1 MTADADANVDLKTGA
16 KPDASARDRDSTA
29 MIRKLN
35 VVGLAMVVVFV
46 GCIGGWAATSELAGA
61 VIAAGT
67 VIVESVDKKVQHPT
81 GGVVKDILVHDGS
94 EVEEGQVLL
103 RLDDTVPRATLGVL
117 RSQFDENSA
126 RRARLLAEREGA
138 DSIAFPQ
145 DLTTRMDQTNVAVAL
160 SGEEKLFDS
169 RKAARTGQRAQ
180 LRERISQS
188 DEEIRGLGAQQQAKE
203 NEINL
208 VSEEL
213 VGVSDLYKKNLVSIS
228 RYMQLRREQTRL
240 QGQRGQFIAD
250 IARARAKIS
259 ETELQIIQLDQD
271 FRTEVLKDLR
281 DTEGK
286 IAELVERMV
295 AAEDQ
300 LRRID
305 IRAPRSGVVHSL
317 AIHTIGGVIGNGET
331 IMSIVPRGDELIVE
345 AKVAPSEVDQIGLGA
360 STVVRI
366 NAGNQRTMP
375 ELNGIVIHVS
385 ADLTRD
391 QPSVAGPGQA
401 YYLVRV
407 SLPKAQVERLA
418 EFRLLPGMPAEIFI
432 QTYARTPL
440 QYLLKPLREQIAR
453 TFRER

>member
-1 MTADADANVDLKTGA
+1 
-16 KPDASARDRDSTA
+16 

-46 GCIGGWAATSELAGA
+46 VCIGGWAATSELAGA

-81 GGVVKDILVHDGS
+81 GGVVKEILVQDGS
-94 EVEEGQVLL
+94 EVEEGQVLV

-117 RSQFDENSA
+117 SSQLDENNA
-126 RRARLLAEREGA
+126 RRARLLAERDGA
-138 DSIAFPQ
+138 DSIAFPK
-145 DLTTRMDQTNVAVAL
+145 DLTARMDETNVTAAA
-160 SGEEKLFDS
+160 SGEEKLFDA
-169 RKAARTGQRAQ
+169 RKAARAGQRDQ
-180 LRERISQS
+180 LRERILQS
-188 DEEIRGLGAQQQAKE
+188 NEEIRGLGAQQQAKE

-208 VSEEL
+208 LSEEL

-240 QGQRGQFIAD
+240 QGERGQFIAD

-295 AAEDQ
+295 AAADQ
-300 LRRID
+300 LKRID
-305 IRAPRSGVVHSL
+305 IRAPRSGVVNSL
-317 AIHTIGGVIGNGET
+317 AIHTIGGVVGNGET
-331 IMSIVPRGDELIVE
+331 IMSIVPSGDTLIVE
-345 AKVAPSEVDQIGLGA
+345 AKVAPSDVDQIRLGA

-375 ELNGIVIHVS
+375 ELNGILIHVS

-407 SLPKAQVERLA
+407 SLPKAEVERLD

-432 QTYARTPL
+432 QTFTRTPL
-440 QYLLKPLREQIAR
+440 QYLLKPLHEQIAR
-453 TFRER
+453 SFRER